1 MLIKSIDIIRLAA
14 PLSQPFQWATGSIF
28 QRTAILIRVVT
39 DSGHVGW
46 GETLQADAGRFVR
59 DAFSPMLIGK
69 DPLNRLA
76 LRRSMLQVVQAS
88 GVSHGIGIGAVG
100 AIDIALWD
108 IAGKIFGQPLHRL
121 LGGALRDSIS
131 LYASGLYYN
140 NHTSPIIIAQE
151 AAAYIQQGFSSIKMK
166 IGRQSLADDSK
177 RIAIVR
183 DTIGSRAHLMVD
195 ANQAYNYDM
204 AMEMGLYLEDM
215 GVYWFE
221 EPLNINDIEGYRRLA
236 QSLKMHLAAGEN
248 FFGRE
253 EFTPFI
259 SEHLIHV
266 AQPNIG
272 NVGGVTEF
280 LSVAALAD
288 FWHIPFALHGWGSS
302 VLFAAALHV
311 ASCIPYYAGGV
322 ETYPHLEYPLLEF
335 DCTPNP
341 MREPLSLETMPIRNG
356 TIRVPEGPGLG
367 INLDEKFLERY
378 RIDL

>member
-1 MLIKSIDIIRLAA
+1 MFIKSIDIIRLAA
-14 PLSQPFQWATGSIF
+14 PLSQPFHWATGSIF
-28 QRTAILIRVVT
+28 QRTAILIRLVT

-46 GETLQADAGRFVR
+46 GETLQVEAGRFVR
-59 DAFSPMLIGK
+59 DVFSPILIGK
-69 DPLNRLA
+69 NPLDRLS
-76 LRRSMLQVVQAS
+76 LRRSMLQVVQTS
-88 GVSHGIGIGAVG
+88 RVSHGIGIGAVG
-100 AIDIALWD
+100 AVDIALWD
-108 IAGKIFGQPLHRL
+108 IAGKIFGKPLNCL
-121 LGGALRDSIS
+121 LGGPLHDSIS

-140 NHTSPIIIAQE
+140 NNTSPKAIARE

-166 IGRQSLADDSK
+166 IGRESLADDSK
-177 RIAIVR
+177 RIAMVR
-183 DTIGSRAHLMVD
+183 DTIGSQAHLMVD

-204 AMEMGLYLEDM
+204 AREMGLYLEDM
-215 GVYWFE
+215 GIYWFE
-221 EPLNINDIEGYRRLA
+221 EPLAINDIEGYRRLA

-253 EFTPFI
+253 DFAPFI

-280 LSVAALAD
+280 LYVAALAD
-288 FWHIPFALHGWGSS
+288 FCHIPFALHGWGSS
-302 VLFAAALHV
+302 VLFAAAMHV
-311 ASCIPYYAGGV
+311 ASCLSQYAEGV
-322 ETYPHLEYPLLEF
+322 ETYPQLEYPLLEL

-341 MREPLSLETMPIRNG
+341 MREFLSLEAMPIRDG